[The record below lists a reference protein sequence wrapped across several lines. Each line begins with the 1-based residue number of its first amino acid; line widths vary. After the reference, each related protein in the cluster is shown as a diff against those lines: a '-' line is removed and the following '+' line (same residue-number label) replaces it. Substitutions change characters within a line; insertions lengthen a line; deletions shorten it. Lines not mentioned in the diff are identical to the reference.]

1 MFKIAAAP
9 RFFPS
14 DTDDIYHDDGILFCL
29 FVNEIFDGFLYRRLV
44 FGIVAV
50 APDVDLRGAAD
61 DDLTD
66 IRRIIGIFGHDETA
80 VDDFGF
86 AQKFAAALGNAGGD
100 DEDAVFGQALSVL
113 HHFAVFP
120 VFQASAVHETRA
132 GRNAF
137 AELHGFP
144 RQFDAVAD
152 PADEHIVFAHAQIRR
167 QLHVAFEMAVFPVH
181 GNKEFGL

>member
-50 APDVDLRGAAD
+50 APDVNLRGAAD

-100 DEDAVFGQALSVL
+100 DEDAVFGQTLSVL

-152 PADEHIVFAHAQIRR
+152 PADEHCFRPCPDPPP
-167 QLHVAFEMAVFPVH
+167 VARGV
-181 GNKEFGL
+181 